1 MPESTQLPCPATCA
15 LRSAQP
21 RIPPRLLVM
30 QAAVC
35 NLHSRL
41 KFAGLDSLRFAP
53 LLRPHPA
60 VCIAAAEVLQ
70 REYGP
75 QADVWSL
82 GVCLFTLL
90 SGLLPFFGETEE
102 QVFDMVQYA
111 GTGKAGHRRY
121 SRGGQLTF
129 SMGWRADAAFPR

>member
-1 MPESTQLPCPATCA
+1 M
-15 LRSAQP
+15 
-21 RIPPRLLVM
+21 
-30 QAAVC
+30 
-35 NLHSRL
+35 
-41 KFAGLDSLRFAP
+41 
-53 LLRPHPA
+53 
-60 VCIAAAEVLQ
+60 LQ

-111 GTGKAGHRRY
+111 GKQGCAQHGCAVRTRQTNATTMVTRETIKIKSNENATPVRPCHEQSWTWSRSPGRR
-121 SRGGQLTF
+121 SLRQ
-129 SMGWRADAAFPR
+129 PRTS